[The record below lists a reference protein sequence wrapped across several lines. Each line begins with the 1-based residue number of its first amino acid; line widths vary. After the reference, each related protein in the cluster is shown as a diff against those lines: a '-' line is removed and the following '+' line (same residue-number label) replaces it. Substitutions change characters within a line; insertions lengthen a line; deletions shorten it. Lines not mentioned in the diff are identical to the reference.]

1 VYGNGVLPELIN
13 LLNDPVPRVVS
24 HSSAALTNFLEGM
37 KWEQIQESLSQMM
50 GLLLKHTNDG
60 ISLVKESCLSA
71 ISSVVEVAKENFQ
84 PFL

>member
-1 VYGNGVLPELIN
+1 
-13 LLNDPVPRVVS
+13 
-24 HSSAALTNFLEGM
+24 M